1 MWDAFTRQHIGT
13 ITIGSGLHGL
23 YFLGILQK
31 VCQCSHPHLPNTIK
45 KTGVFVNASLDYI
58 KDIATQH
65 QLQTLQLHGSESP
78 DFCQKLK
85 TTELEI
91 IKAFGVGSNFDF
103 SVLKPYESVCD
114 YFLFDTKGELPGGNG
129 SSFEWS
135 LLRDYPATKPFFLSG
150 GIGPKD
156 QDAIS
161 SIINL
166 NLPIYGIDINS
177 KFEIEPGQKNIEQI
191 KQFKATL

>member
-1 MWDAFTRQHIGT
+1 MWNAFARQYNGT
-13 ITIGSGLHGL
+13 FTIGPGLYGL
-23 YFLGILQK
+23 YFLGTLQK
-31 VCQCSHPHLPNTIK
+31 ICHITHPRFAGLDQKN
-45 KTGVFVNASLDYI
+45 GGLCRCRFDYI
-58 KDIATQH
+58 LDIAKQH

-166 NLPIYGIDINS
+166 NLPIYAIDINS
-177 KFEIEPGQKNIEQI
+177 KFEIKPGQK
-191 KQFKATL
+191 TLN